1 MQRELALEFVRV
13 TEAAAL
19 ASAPWMGK
27 GQKKSADGAA
37 VDAMRTMFETVK
49 INGVVVIGEGE
60 KDEAPRLYIG
70 EKIGDQQ
77 DGPELDIAVDP
88 VEGTTLVARGLPNA
102 LAIIAVADRGTLL
115 KAPDIYMDK
124 IMAGPEARGA
134 INIDASVED
143 NLRAVAEALNKS
155 VKDLTVVVLDR
166 DRHTDLISEIRAVGS
181 RIKLLADGDVAGG
194 IATALENNGIDL
206 AIGIG
211 GATEGVLTAA
221 ALRCLGG
228 EIQARLVYRDEA
240 DKEKARNLG
249 ITDLDKIY
257 KTADLA
263 AGEDIMF
270 AVTGITD
277 GDLLKGVRYHRNKA
291 TTYSL
296 VMRSKTGTV
305 RYISADHKITQKP
318 DYFPKDIFNI
328 KASKDK

>member
-1 MQRELALEFVRV
+1 MQRELAIEFVRV

-37 VDAMRTMFETVK
+37 VDAMRTMFDTVK
-49 INGVVVIGEGE
+49 INGIVVIGEGE

-70 EKIGDQQ
+70 EKIGDQK

-102 LAIIAVADRGTLL
+102 LSVVAVADRGSLL
-115 KAPDIYMDK
+115 QAPDIYMDK
-124 IMAGPEARGA
+124 VMVGPKARGA
-134 INIDASVED
+134 INIDASVEN
-143 NLRAVAEALNKS
+143 NLRATAEALNKS
-155 VKDLTVVVLDR
+155 VKDLTVIVLDR
-166 DRHTDLISEIRAVGS
+166 DRHKDLISEIRSVGS

-194 IATALENNGIDL
+194 IASALDDNGIDM

-228 EIQARLVYRDEA
+228 EIQARLIYRDET
-240 DKEKARNLG
+240 DKQKARDLG
-249 ITDLDKIY
+249 ITNLDKIY
-257 KTADLA
+257 KTEDLA
-263 AGEDIMF
+263 AGEDVMF

-277 GDLLKGVRYHRNKA
+277 GDLLKGVRYHGNKA

-328 KASKDK
+328 KASKDY

>member
-1 MQRELALEFVRV
+1 MQRELAIEFVRV

-37 VDAMRTMFETVK
+37 VDAMRTMFETVN

-70 EKIGDQQ
+70 EKIGDQKG
-77 DGPELDIAVDP
+77 GPELDIAVDP
-88 VEGTTLVARGLPNA
+88 VEGTSLVARGLPNA
-102 LAIIAVADRGTLL
+102 LSVIAVADRGSLL

-124 IMAGPEARGA
+124 IMVGPDARGA

-155 VKDLTVVVLDR
+155 VKDLTVIVLDR
-166 DRHTDLISEIRAVGS
+166 ERHEDLISEIRAVGS
-181 RIKLLADGDVAGG
+181 RIKLLFDGDVAGG
-194 IATALENNGIDL
+194 IATALEDNGIDL
-206 AIGIG
+206 AIGVG

-228 EIQARLVYRDEA
+228 EIQSRLVYRDEA
-240 DKEKARNLG
+240 DKEKARKLG
-249 ITDLDKIY
+249 ITNLDRIY
-257 KTADLA
+257 KTEDLA

-277 GDLLKGVRYHRNKA
+277 GDLLRGVRYHRNKA
-291 TTYSL
+291 STYSL

-328 KASKDK
+328 KESKDY

>member
-257 KTADLA
+257 KTEDLA

>member
-166 DRHTDLISEIRAVGS
+166 DRHKDLISEIRAVGS

-257 KTADLA
+257 KTEDLA